1 MLTGY
6 LVVCP
11 NGLLLVHDVTANN
24 HSVFIDEDGTIA
36 TFANGA
42 DIALRNTMSII
53 GIAELIAGLL
63 LHVISH
69 NALVGNGS
77 PHIFMTIDIYN
88 VRNSLDTHT
97 TEGLLHVALEVLRL
111 RMIDTIACRGLDEKC
126 SFQRLLNADN
136 VAVGQRRAV
145 LRVALETMEGVT
157 IVTIESCWSSQ
168 PDISSRVLHDA
179 VDLTDGQTIAGIQ
192 RLK

>member
-63 LHVISH
+63 LHVISYH
-69 NALVGNGS
+69 ALVGNGG
-77 PHIFMTIDIYN
+77 PYILMTIDIHN

-97 TEGLLHVALEVLRL
+97 TEGLLHVALEVL
-111 RMIDTIACRGLDEKC
+111 
-126 SFQRLLNADN
+126 
-136 VAVGQRRAV
+136 
-145 LRVALETMEGVT
+145 
-157 IVTIESCWSSQ
+157 
-168 PDISSRVLHDA
+168 
-179 VDLTDGQTIAGIQ
+179 
-192 RLK
+192 